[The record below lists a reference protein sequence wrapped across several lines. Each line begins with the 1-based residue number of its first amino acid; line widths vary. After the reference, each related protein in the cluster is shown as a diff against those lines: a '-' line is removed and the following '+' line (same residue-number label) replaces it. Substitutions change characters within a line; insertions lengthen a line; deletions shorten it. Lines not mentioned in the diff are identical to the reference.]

1 MSVSVFHKAALST
14 LLPMHRL
21 PVQLLCL
28 VTMLS
33 LSEELSTTEAS
44 PKRASTRRTI
54 LDDLLIDYDPKISPH
69 YDEDIPTNVSVQIY
83 IYSVDTFNEAA
94 MVRTVKTWPREYSL
108 TIFVRQKWHDARLS
122 YSAYPIITEPL
133 ELDTKIMARVWVPDL
148 YFTNEKRA
156 AFHVVTVPNKLMHL
170 YRNGTIF
177 YSVRLSMTLSCMMN
191 LHKYPFDTQI
201 CGITAESYSYTTD
214 YLVFSW
220 FDHRPIEYSD
230 SLLIPQFKK
239 QDTTALDCTK
249 TYGEVGNFTCIRA
262 SIVLERDIWYYVI
275 QVYIPSTLIVI
286 LSWVSFWLDVDAI
299 PARITLGVLT
309 VLTLTTQSSSLRNT
323 LPKVSYIKAIDVWM
337 ALCLGFVFSALLE
350 FAFVN
355 VLSRRKKND
364 PNVESKTGSEVDDIK
379 QEDETCESKT
389 SLTLVGRK
397 RALCLDRVSRVLF
410 PAVFSFLNIF
420 YWLFYTVWL

>member
-1 MSVSVFHKAALST
+1 MLST
-14 LLPMHRL
+14 LLTMHRL

-33 LSEELSTTEAS
+33 LSDEFSTTETSA
-44 PKRASTRRTI
+44 KMASTRRTI
-54 LDDLLIDYDPKISPH
+54 FDDLLIDYDPKISPH

-83 IYSVDTFNEAA
+83 IYSMDTFNEAT
-94 MVRTVKTWPREYSL
+94 MEYSL

-122 YSAYPIITEPL
+122 YSDFPIITEPL
-133 ELDTKIMARVWVPDL
+133 ELDTKVMARVWVPDL

-156 AFHVVTVPNKLMHL
+156 TFHIVTVPNKLMHL
-170 YRNGTIF
+170 YRNGTIL
-177 YSVRLSMTLSCMMN
+177 YSVRLSVTLLCMME

-201 CGITAESYSYTTD
+201 CDITAESYSYTTD
-214 YLVFSW
+214 SLVFHW
-220 FDHRPIEYSD
+220 FDHKPIVYSD
-230 SLLIPQFKK
+230 SLLIPQFRK

-262 SIVLERDIWYYVI
+262 SIVLERDIWYYVF

-355 VLSRRKKND
+355 VLSRRKKSD
-364 PNVESKTGSEVDDIK
+364 PKTESKTGSKVDDTK
-379 QEDETCESKT
+379 Q
-389 SLTLVGRK
+389 
-397 RALCLDRVSRVLF
+397 VSH
-410 PAVFSFLNIF
+410 NC
-420 YWLFYTVWL
+420 